1 MTRPF
6 ALAACAE
13 MLWPEQPMEWRVRRL
28 TELGFGVGLW
38 NWPDLDLDA
47 PGRSGA
53 AFTIMNGYLQGRLR
67 RRRFRGG
74 AGGVPPSVHDLR
86 LRVRRSVSVGCVI
99 R

>member
-1 MTRPF
+1 MTQPF

-47 PGRSGA
+47 LERSGA

-67 RRRFRGG
+67 RRRFQR
-74 AGGVPPSVHDLR
+74 R
-86 LRVRRSVSVGCVI
+86 RWRRSAKRSRSEAAGPSI